1 MVGYMIKAVI
11 FDMDGVLL
19 DTESICDKTWELAA
33 KKMNVVTTAD
43 IVNECRG
50 TNKEDSL
57 RIIKRI
63 LGQDFDAEGFMALT
77 SEYFHQ
83 IEFSSGIPVMPF
95 AKEIL
100 EYLRPKYKLAL
111 ASSTHRTAVTRQ
123 LTNAGLISYFN
134 TITTGD
140 QVVHSKPDPEIY
152 RMACKSIGVPP
163 EECIAIEDSP
173 NGIKSA
179 HAAGLSVIM
188 IPDRIAP
195 TPEITALC
203 TNVFEHLDG
212 VKGIL

>member
-1 MVGYMIKAVI
+1 MYKAVI

-19 DTESICDKTWELAA
+19 DTESICDKTWDLAA
-33 KKMNVVTTAD
+33 KEMKIQTQAD
-43 IVNECRG
+43 LVNECRG
-50 TNKEDSL
+50 TNKDDSI
-57 RIIKRI
+57 RILKRI
-63 LGQDFDAEGFMALT
+63 LGQDFDAEHFMSLT
-77 SEYFHQ
+77 SDYFHK
-83 IEFSSGIPVMPF
+83 IEFSTGIPLMPF

-123 LTNAGLISYFN
+123 LTNAGLISYFD

-140 QVVHSKPDPEIY
+140 QVLHSKPDPEIY
-152 RMACKSIGVPP
+152 RMACESIG
-163 EECIAIEDSP
+163 EKAEDCIAIEDSP

-179 HAAGLSVIM
+179 HSAGLSVIM

-195 TPEITALC
+195 TPEVTALC
-203 TNVFEHLDG
+203 CNVFEHLDG

>member
-33 KKMNVVTTAD
+33 KKMNVVTSSD

-152 RMACKSIGVPP
+152 RMACESIGVPP

-195 TPEITALC
+195 TPEVTAMC

-212 VKGIL
+212 VKKVL

>member
-1 MVGYMIKAVI
+1 MIKAVI

>member
-1 MVGYMIKAVI
+1 MIKAVI

-33 KKMNVVTTAD
+33 KKMNVVTDAD

-63 LGQDFDAEGFMALT
+63 LGQDFDAEGFMKLT
-77 SEYFHQ
+77 SEFFHQ

-123 LTNAGLISYFN
+123 LTNAGLISYFD

-195 TPEITALC
+195 TPEVTALC
-203 TNVFEHLDG
+203 SNVFEHLDE

>member
-1 MVGYMIKAVI
+1 MIKAVI

-19 DTESICDKTWELAA
+19 DTESISDKTWELAA
-33 KKMNVVTTAD
+33 KEMNVVAD
-43 IVNECRG
+43 SSIINECRG
-50 TNKEDSL
+50 TNKADTI
-57 RIIKRI
+57 RILKRI
-63 LGQDFDAEGFMALT
+63 LGQDFDVDRFLSLT

-83 IEFSSGIPVMPF
+83 IEFSSGIPLMPF

-111 ASSTHRTAVTRQ
+111 ASSTRRVAVTRQ
-123 LTNAGLISYFN
+123 LTNAGLISYFD

-152 RMACKSIGVPP
+152 RMACESIGMKP

-188 IPDRIAP
+188 IPDRVAP

-203 TNVFEHLDG
+203 CNVFEHLDG
-212 VKGIL
+212 VKKVI